1 MAHSM
6 WRMTKTLKYVIC
18 AVLRIVE
25 ARFDVRSY
33 WADYRKTVCTAA
45 TPWESL
51 RKRCHR
57 MA

>member
-1 MAHSM
+1 M

>member
-1 MAHSM
+1 
-6 WRMTKTLKYVIC
+6 MTKTLEYVIC
-18 AVLRIVE
+18 ALLRIVE

-33 WADYRKTVCTAA
+33 WADYRKTACRAV